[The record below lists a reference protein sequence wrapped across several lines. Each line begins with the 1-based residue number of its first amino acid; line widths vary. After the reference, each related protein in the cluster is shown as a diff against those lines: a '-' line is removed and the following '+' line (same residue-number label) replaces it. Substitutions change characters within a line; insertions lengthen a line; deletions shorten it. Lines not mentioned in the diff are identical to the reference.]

1 MKKIFLTSLLAVF
14 AVSGAQAANYFMG
27 GSAGLSMDDTHKN
40 QIMVSPELGW
50 NYNSNWDFGLGVDFA
65 YTYDDG
71 VSVNGVS
78 YDGDKFNY
86 GVHGFTRYKLAEFG
100 GIKLLMKGGIGAD
113 FATYSSDNATIDGET
128 SVSLTASVIPM
139 ITYDL
144 SESFTL
150 YANLNFMGVYAGY
163 TFENDNLNLKDGW
176 NFGAFADA
184 SNVANTSDFQ
194 IGFLYNF

>member
-65 YTYDDG
+65 YTHDNDDL
-71 VSVNGVS
+71 
-78 YDGDKFNY
+78 FNY

-100 GIKLLMKGGIGAD
+100 GIKLLMKGSIGAD
-113 FATYSSDNATIDGET
+113 FATFSSDNAAIDGET
-128 SVSLTASVIPM
+128 ATSLTASVIPM

-163 TFENDNLNLKDGW
+163 TFKNDNLDLKDGW

>member
-1 MKKIFLTSLLAVF
+1 
-14 AVSGAQAANYFMG
+14 
-27 GSAGLSMDDTHKN
+27 
-40 QIMVSPELGW
+40 
-50 NYNSNWDFGLGVDFA
+50 
-65 YTYDDG
+65 
-71 VSVNGVS
+71 
-78 YDGDKFNY
+78 
-86 GVHGFTRYKLAEFG
+86 
-100 GIKLLMKGGIGAD
+100 MKGSIGAD

-184 SNVANTSDFQ
+184 SNVAKTSDFQ